1 MPPQAEFWAGAITKV
16 KETLAKEMAALLAT
30 EMAAQK
36 DAMAKEMAD
45 LRAVTAYPVCLRH
58 LFVLAGTLLKLM
70 MGGKALPEDAT
81 QQQPKQPNIIQQQQ
95 PAESANNSAQAGS
108 CSLQMWLE
116 VEMEE
121 HQKGRGSANMP
132 KGMSEYAQRNHD
144 VLGLEASD
152 LSLIFQ
158 NDMGS
163 LRGELNVAS
172 HSCSMQWQAMAV
184 RARVEERQ
192 DLQGLYRI
200 FELVHRCTVDD
211 VISRLT
217 IFDDISAMVENGEV
231 AVAGKVTMPYKK
243 NDLAKRIAAI
253 DGVRAVRNDIDVL
266 PVSQY
271 DDELRYRV
279 ARAIYGNSSFWNY
292 AAMANPPIHVIVE
305 RGRVTLAGV
314 VNSNVERMLARSLAT
329 GQGEMSVTN
338 SLRTDAEMEAQT
350 E

>member
-1 MPPQAEFWAGAITKV
+1 MKLRIGFACLLT
-16 KETLAKEMAALLAT
+16 ALLALPVG
-30 EMAAQK
+30 AVAQDK
-36 DAMAKEMAD
+36 RDVKVAEEIG
-45 LRAVTAYPVCLRH
+45 R
-58 LFVLAGTLLKLM
+58 VLQSYT
-70 MGGKALPEDAT
+70 
-81 QQQPKQPNIIQQQQ
+81 
-95 PAESANNSAQAGS
+95 
-108 CSLQMWLE
+108 
-116 VEMEE
+116 
-121 HQKGRGSANMP
+121 
-132 KGMSEYAQRNHD
+132 
-144 VLGLEASD
+144 
-152 LSLIFQ
+152 
-158 NDMGS
+158 
-163 LRGELNVAS
+163 
-172 HSCSMQWQAMAV
+172 
-184 RARVEERQ
+184 
-192 DLQGLYRI
+192 
-200 FELVHRCTVDD
+200 
-211 VISRLT
+211 RLT
-217 IFDDISAMVENGEV
+217 IFDDITAMVENGEV

-338 SLRTDAEMEAQT
+338 ALRTDAEMEAQAQV